1 VPNPFSAIPDQVLL
15 FAAAGMIFVVLLI
28 ACLMTFAPLIDY
40 ARHRRRIAQ
49 VDQFGIPGFNPGA
62 PLVPQSENPLMQ
74 AVQTLSTIFVRSARM
89 EAATADRLDR
99 AGIRLRPN
107 QWVMWRV
114 GACIVS
120 ILLFTLLL
128 DPVFGLV
135 IGFIVGFAG
144 TGLFRRVRTDRRYQ
158 AFAARLPD
166 ALQLVVGSL
175 RAGFSLGQAIDAMI
189 REAPEPIGTEFSR
202 ALATTR
208 LGADLDDALAR
219 LAQRMRSRDL
229 EWVVIAI
236 RIQREVGGNLAEVV
250 STNVEAMR
258 EREALRRHVRALSA
272 EGRLS
277 AYIICALPPL
287 VIVLMLAIRR
297 DYILPLFT
305 TATGVLLLIAAG
317 VLMTLGTFWMWRV
330 VKVEV

>member
-1 VPNPFSAIPDQVLL
+1 VLNPFALITNRVLL
-15 FAAAGMIFVVLLI
+15 PVGIGLVFLFLLVVSLMIFS
-28 ACLMTFAPLIDY
+28 PLIDY

-49 VDQFGIPGFNPGA
+49 VDQFTLPGVGPTPRA
-62 PLVPQSENPLMQ
+62 ARADENPF
-74 AVQTLSTIFVRSARM
+74 VQTALAISSVFVRSLKAQ
-89 EAATADRLDR
+89 AAIAERLDR

-107 QWVMWRV
+107 EWVLIRIA
-114 GACIVS
+114 ACVVS
-120 ILLFTLLL
+120 IGLFLLL
-128 DPVFGLV
+128 LGPVFGVV
-135 IGFIVGFAG
+135 IGFLVGFAG
-144 TGLFRRVRTDRRYQ
+144 TAIFRRIRTERRYQ
-158 AFAARLPD
+158 AFADRLPD

-189 REAPEPIGTEFSR
+189 REAPEPLATEFTR

-258 EREALRRHVRALSA
+258 EREGLRRHVRALSA

-277 AYIICALPPL
+277 AYILCGLPPL
-287 VIVLMLAIRR
+287 VIVMMLAIRQE
-297 DYILPLFT
+297 YMLPLFT
-305 TATGVLLLIAAG
+305 SARGIMLLVLAAVLMAAG
-317 VLMTLGTFWMWRV
+317 SFWMWRT

>member
-1 VPNPFSAIPDQVLL
+1 MPNPFSVVPDQVMLL
-15 FAAAGMIFVVLLI
+15 VIIGMIFIFLLVVW
-28 ACLMTFAPLIDY
+28 LMVFAPLIDF
-40 ARHRRRIAQ
+40 AQHRRRIAQ
-49 VDQFGIPGFNPGA
+49 VDQFTVPGYGQTAPPAGA
-62 PLVPQSENPLMQ
+62 KENPLLQ
-74 AVQTLSTIFVRSARM
+74 AALAISTVFVRSART
-89 EAATADRLDR
+89 EAAVAARLDR
-99 AGIRLRPN
+99 AGMRLRPA
-107 QWVMWRV
+107 QWVLWRIVACVV
-114 GACIVS
+114 GIVLFV
-120 ILLFTLLL
+120 LLVGP
-128 DPVFGLV
+128 DFGLV
-135 IGFIVGFAG
+135 IGLVVGLAA
-144 TGLFRRVRTDRRYQ
+144 TGMYRRIRTERRYQ

-166 ALQLVVGSL
+166 SLQLVVGSL

-189 REAPEPIGTEFSR
+189 REAPEPIATEFSR

-219 LAQRMRSRDL
+219 LAARMRSRDL

-250 STNVEAMR
+250 TTNVEAMR

-297 DYILPLFT
+297 QYIMPLFT
-305 TATGVLLLIAAG
+305 TGAGAVLLVAAG
-317 VLMTLGTFWMWRV
+317 ILVALGSFWMWRT